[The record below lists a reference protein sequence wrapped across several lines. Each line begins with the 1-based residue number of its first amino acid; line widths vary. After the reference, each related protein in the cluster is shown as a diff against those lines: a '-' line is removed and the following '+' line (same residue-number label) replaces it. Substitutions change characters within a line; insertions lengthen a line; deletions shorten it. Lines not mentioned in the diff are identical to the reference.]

1 MTNQGNNSTSQH
13 GTCNHCTYC
22 NVQTGMGWNPVFFCE
37 KRGYAQSVNA
47 GDTCDDFERE
57 PGVDDEKVAQ

>member
-1 MTNQGNNSTSQH
+1 
-13 GTCNHCTYC
+13 
-22 NVQTGMGWNPVFFCE
+22 MGWNPVFFCE

-57 PGVDDEKVAQ
+57 PGVDDERVAQ